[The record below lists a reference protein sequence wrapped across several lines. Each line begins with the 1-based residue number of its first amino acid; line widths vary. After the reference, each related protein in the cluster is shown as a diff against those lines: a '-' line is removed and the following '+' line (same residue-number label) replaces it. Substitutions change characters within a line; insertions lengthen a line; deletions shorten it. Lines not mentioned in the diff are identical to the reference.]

1 MSLSIQPVH
10 VALPAA
16 PLRPY
21 ISHYWLSLDNSDET
35 YSVSPDGAVDIV
47 AVVGAAGYR
56 LDAFGTTT
64 KRSKLQLDVGSHY
77 LGIRFR
83 PGQSRHFLDVKAS
96 ELRDA
101 VHPVEGGL
109 LPDMLSVVE
118 SISSDS
124 LFARLDTVL
133 LQHLKQ
139 ESPGRSR
146 IDEVVRYVEATQG
159 PLSVSELATM
169 YCKSRRQF
177 ERVFL
182 DVVGVSPKLFV
193 EIIRFRRASALLA
206 NSKLPIT
213 QIAAILGYA
222 DQSHLTHE
230 FGRFFGHPPSQLRE
244 HAAFLQDRDR
254 LAEHNA
260 DSLYL

>member
-1 MSLSIQPVH
+1 MSLSNQPVH

-21 ISHYWLSLDNSDET
+21 ISHYWLSLDNSDKT
-35 YSVSPDGAVDIV
+35 YSVTPDGAVDV
-47 AVVGAAGYR
+47 VVVVGGASYR

-64 KRSKLQLDVGSHY
+64 KRSELQLDVGSHY

-83 PGQSRHFLDVKAS
+83 PGQSRHFLDAKAS

-101 VHPVEGGL
+101 VHSVEGGL
-109 LPDMLSVVE
+109 LPGMLSVVE
-118 SISSDS
+118 SISTDS
-124 LFARLDTVL
+124 LFTRLDAVL

-139 ESPGRSR
+139 ESPRRSR
-146 IDEVVRYVEATQG
+146 IDDIVRYVEATQG
-159 PLSVSELATM
+159 PLRVAELAEM
-169 YCKSRRQF
+169 YCRSRRQF

-182 DVVGVSPKLFV
+182 DAVGLSPKLFV
-193 EIIRFRRASALLA
+193 EIIRFRRASALLVK
-206 NSKLPIT
+206 STLPIAR
-213 QIAAILGYA
+213 IAANLGYA

-230 FGRFFGHPPSQLRE
+230 FGRFFGRPPSQLRE
-244 HAAFLQDRDR
+244 HAAFLQDRGR

>member
-1 MSLSIQPVH
+1 MNLSNPPVH
-10 VALPAA
+10 VARPAA

-21 ISHYWLSLDNSDET
+21 ISHYWLSLDNSDKT
-35 YSVSPDGAVDIV
+35 YSVAPDGTVDV
-47 AVVGAAGYR
+47 VVVVGAASYR

-64 KRSKLQLDVGSHY
+64 KRSELQLDVGSHY

-83 PGQSRHFLDVKAS
+83 PGQSRHFLEAKAS

-101 VHPVEGGL
+101 VHSIEGGL
-109 LPDMLSVVE
+109 LPDMSLVAE
-118 SISSDS
+118 SISTDS
-124 LFARLDTVL
+124 LFTHLDAVL
-133 LQHLKQ
+133 FHHLKQ

-146 IDEVVRYVEATQG
+146 IDEIVRYVEVTQG
-159 PLSVSELATM
+159 PLRVSELANM

-177 ERVFL
+177 ERAFL
-182 DVVGVSPKLFV
+182 DVVGLSPKLFV
-193 EIIRFRRASALLA
+193 EIIRFRRASALLV
-206 NSKLPIT
+206 NSKLPIA

-244 HAAFLQDRDR
+244 HAAFLQDGGPP
-254 LAEHNA
+254 AEHNA